1 MLVALG
7 AAGGFAY
14 VYKLKADNAILKA
27 NQEKLETAVQEQQ
40 ELLEVKELEY
50 QYIIEKSKELEEKLD
65 AARADNEEL
74 TKKFAKYD
82 IETWGMQDPDR
93 TAETIN
99 NAVADVNRCIEIST
113 GGEITEEDKDNKQ
126 CPEMIMIISG
136 HCLLSL
142 SSSVIS
148 PPVDISIHLFT
159 SATALLIVSAVLSG
173 SCIPQVS
180 ISYLANFF
188 VSSSLSA
195 RAASSFSSSSFDF
208 SIMY

>member
-27 NQEKLETAVQEQQ
+27 NQEKLVPAVQEQQ
-40 ELLEVKELEY
+40 ELMEVKEFDQHQIL
-50 QYIIEKSKELEEKLD
+50 EKSKELAENLD

-126 CPEMIMIISG
+126 CPEMIKGKLNETTNQYTYNIIT
-136 HCLLSL
+136 CRLLWCQTNRN
-142 SSSVIS
+142 I
-148 PPVDISIHLFT
+148 
-159 SATALLIVSAVLSG
+159 
-173 SCIPQVS
+173 
-180 ISYLANFF
+180 
-188 VSSSLSA
+188 
-195 RAASSFSSSSFDF
+195 
-208 SIMY
+208 

>member
-14 VYKLKADNAILKA
+14 VYKLKADNAVLKA

-40 ELLEVKELEY
+40 ELLEVKEMEY
-50 QYIIEKSKELEEKLD
+50 QFIIEKSKELEEKLD

-126 CPEMIMIISG
+126 CPEMIKG
-136 HCLLSL
+136 KLNETT
-142 SSSVIS
+142 
-148 PPVDISIHLFT
+148 D
-159 SATALLIVSAVLSG
+159 
-173 SCIPQVS
+173 
-180 ISYLANFF
+180 
-188 VSSSLSA
+188 
-195 RAASSFSSSSFDF
+195 
-208 SIMY
+208 